1 MKRTTKNKRL
11 VRISVQCEGVMRFFD
26 LPIKRVTE
34 PQLQRAISEAAQSF
48 AVSFQGAI
56 SSECQKKEVKQCP

>member
-1 MKRTTKNKRL
+1 MKRTMKRTTKSKRL
-11 VRISVQCEGVMRFFD
+11 MRISVECEGVMRFFD

-48 AVSFQGAI
+48 AVSFQDAI
-56 SSECQKKEVKQCP
+56 KQRMSEERG